1 MCFTVQGPPTSPSHL
16 CARECFFEEIRP
28 HEKCYIVKREI
39 VIVALNGLKMELYHL
54 TSVSR
59 GARVGG

>member
-1 MCFTVQGPPTSPSHL
+1 MSFLVQGPPTSPCHL

-28 HEKCYIVKREI
+28 HGKCYIVKREI
-39 VIVALNGLKMELYHL
+39 LIVALNGLKMELYHL

>member
-1 MCFTVQGPPTSPSHL
+1 MCFTVQVPPTSPSHL
-16 CARECFFEEIRP
+16 CVRECFLEEIRP
-28 HEKCYIVKREI
+28 HGKCYIVKREI

-59 GARVGG
+59 GVRVGG